1 MLYRILCL
9 LGGYCFGMIQT
20 SYIYGRLHGID
31 IREHGS
37 GNAGT
42 TNALRVLGKKAGVVV
57 FFGDLLKGIAATV
70 IARLIFNCIDPA
82 NVYLYIAYAGL
93 GTVLGHNF
101 PCYLKFKGG
110 KGIAATGGV
119 IVGFL
124 DPVLIIS
131 AALVFFG
138 LCIVTRYVSVASIC
152 LVIMFSIEYSI
163 FAFNGRYPF
172 NLDNN
177 NSHNCMI
184 ESVIIILIMTIM
196 GIYRHRANIVRL
208 IHHEENKLG
217 SKKA

>member
-1 MLYRILCL
+1 M
-9 LGGYCFGMIQT
+9 
-20 SYIYGRLHGID
+20 
-31 IREHGS
+31 
-37 GNAGT
+37 
-42 TNALRVLGKKAGVVV
+42 
-57 FFGDLLKGIAATV
+57 
-70 IARLIFNCIDPA
+70 
-82 NVYLYIAYAGL
+82 
-93 GTVLGHNF
+93 
-101 PCYLKFKGG
+101 
-110 KGIAATGGV
+110 
-119 IVGFL
+119 
-124 DPVLIIS
+124 IIS

-163 FAFNGRYPF
+163 FAFNGRYSF